1 MRKIIFN
8 ELQNQTRKEL
18 FNKYDIDKSVKIPLE
33 FNKIYQTS
41 YNYCTLYHKF
51 VSFKK
56 CITGKS
62 LSQINIRKRKNV
74 NDTSIELSL
83 KKFKQNNIHQN
94 DSDSVSE
101 NLDDQSL
108 RNFKVN
114 IDCENDNNNNDLET
128 NFIALNKKPANV
140 VVLFTRE
147 LLINC
152 VL

>member
-8 ELQNQTRKEL
+8 ELQNQTLKEL

-33 FNKIYQTS
+33 FNNIYQTS

-83 KKFKQNNIHQN
+83 KKFKQNNIHQ
-94 DSDSVSE
+94 
-101 NLDDQSL
+101 
-108 RNFKVN
+108 
-114 IDCENDNNNNDLET
+114 
-128 NFIALNKKPANV
+128 
-140 VVLFTRE
+140 
-147 LLINC
+147 LIVIVFLKIWMINH
-152 VL
+152 